1 MKIKQGAIKTWTLL
15 KTTFKEFND
24 DNAIKLAASL
34 SYYTIF
40 SIAPLSIIIIALC
53 GVFFGEEAVRGEF
66 YNQIN
71 EFVGA
76 EAASQIQE
84 AITNTKLSGD
94 NIFALVVGIVV
105 LLIGASGVF
114 VEIQSS
120 INYIWGLRAKPDKG
134 FKKFL
139 QNRLMSFSMIGV
151 IGFLLLVSL
160 LANTLL
166 DLLSERLTSLLSE
179 TTIYLV
185 YALNFVVVFA
195 IITFLFSIIF
205 RTLPDGHVNWKDTFV
220 GAATTAGLFMIGKF
234 AISIYLGSS
243 NVATTFGAAGSVIV
257 ILVWVYYSAI
267 LLYFGAEFTKVYS
280 RLHGSKIKPNPYAV
294 RIIKE
299 VREM

>member
-1 MKIKQGAIKTWTLL
+1 MKKRALQTWTLL

-40 SIAPLSIIIIALC
+40 SIAPLSMIIIALC
-53 GVFFGEEAVRGEF
+53 GLFFGEEAVRGEF

-76 EAASQIQE
+76 QAAVQIQE
-84 AITNTKLSGD
+84 AITNTRLSGD
-94 NIFALVVGIVV
+94 NIFALVIGIIV

-134 FKKFL
+134 FKKFIS
-139 QNRLMSFSMIGV
+139 NRLMSFSMIGV

-166 DLLSERLTSLLSE
+166 DLLSERLHILLSD
-179 TTIYLV
+179 TTVYLV
-185 YALNFVVVFA
+185 YALNFVVVFT
-195 IITFLFSIIF
+195 IITMLFSIIF

-220 GAATTAGLFMIGKF
+220 GAGTTAGLFMIGKF
-234 AISIYLGSS
+234 AISIYLS
-243 NVATTFGAAGSVIV
+243 NSDVASAFGAAGSIII
-257 ILVWVYYSAI
+257 ILVWIYYSAI
-267 LLYFGAEFTKVYS
+267 ILYFGAEFTKVYS
-280 RLHGSKIKPNPYAV
+280 RLHGSRIRPNAYAV
-294 RIIKE
+294 RILKE
-299 VREM
+299 IREI